1 MMKSTKHL
9 TRLLD
14 TLPPPLLPNSEP
26 TYTRTPQGAVTQL
39 SVELRKSLSFLIT

>member
-26 TYTRTPQGAVTQL
+26 THTRTPQGAVTQL